1 MKNENKRHSWWI
13 SIGILCLFGTV
24 VSVGWYYFVFLN
36 KDSNPHNAK
45 TIGSL
50 PLPLGYTRVLEK
62 EGSYAAW
69 LRSLPLKPRGT
80 KVLLYN
86 SNTPSNY
93 QWLSAAVV
101 NVPLLSNDEQCAD
114 VCMHMWAEY
123 LFQTKQYNNIRFTAL
138 NGEQM
143 TYTGGADRKAFEKYM
158 RKVFSTCN
166 TTSMRKSL
174 DTRELKDLQ
183 IGDVFVYPHR
193 KVAGKNRYGHAM
205 MVADMAVNKRTGK
218 KVFLLIEG
226 NTPARDIHVV
236 RNLNRFHN
244 PWFHLNEK
252 DETLHL
258 NVFKFSSKDLRH
270 F

>member
-1 MKNENKRHSWWI
+1 MLRKTNIWLLL
-13 SIGILCLFGTV
+13 SIAVTV
-24 VSVGWYYFVFLN
+24 LGVVLAGGWYYFVFLN
-36 KDSNPHNAK
+36 RDSNPHNAK
-45 TIGSL
+45 NIGEV
-50 PLPLGYTRVLEK
+50 PLPIGYSRVPAK

-69 LRSLPLKPRGT
+69 LRSLPLRPRGS
-80 KVLLYN
+80 KVCLYN
-86 SNTPSNY
+86 SLTPSNY

-101 NVPLLSNDEQCAD
+101 DVPLLSNDEQCAD
-114 VCMHMWAEY
+114 VCMCMWAEY
-123 LFQTKQYNNIRFTAL
+123 MFQTKQYGKIRFTAL
-138 NGEQM
+138 NGEQIS
-143 TYTGGADRKAFEKYM
+143 YTSGADRKAFERYM
-158 RKVFSTCN
+158 RKVFGRCN
-166 TTSMRKSL
+166 TTSMRNSL
-174 DTRELKDLQ
+174 KTRDLKNLQ
-183 IGDVFVYPHR
+183 IGDIFVYPHR
-193 KVAGKNRYGHAM
+193 KVAGKNRYGHAV

>member
-1 MKNENKRHSWWI
+1 MTWVRCVI
-13 SIGILCLFGTV
+13 IFCSIIVGLLIGGIT
-24 VSVGWYYFVFLN
+24 YYIFLN
-36 KDSNPHNAK
+36 RDSNPYNAK
-45 TIGSL
+45 SIGDL
-50 PLPLGYTRVLEK
+50 PSPMGYTRVPAK

-69 LRSLPLKPRGT
+69 LRSLPLKPRGS
-80 KVLLYN
+80 KVCLYN
-86 SNTPSNY
+86 SSTPSNY

-101 NVPLLSNDEQCAD
+101 DVPLLSNDEQCAD
-114 VCMHMWAEY
+114 VCMRMWAEY
-123 LFQTKQYNNIRFTAL
+123 LYQTKQYNKILFTAL

-143 TYTGGADRKAFEKYM
+143 YYTGGADRKAFEKYI
-158 RKVFSTCN
+158 RRVFGTCN

-174 DTRELKDLQ
+174 KPRELKDLQ

-193 KVAGKNRYGHAM
+193 KVAGKNRYGHAV

-236 RNLNRFHN
+236 RNLNQFHN
-244 PWFHLNEK
+244 PWFHLDEK
-252 DETLHL
+252 NETLHL
-258 NVFKFSSKDLRH
+258 NVFKFSQTDIRH